1 LLIPWAW
8 PGRARQ
14 TWASPPS
21 STNSAPVAAIY
32 PSYIQIVATKDSG
45 IETLADLKGKRVS
58 VGAPRSGRRV
68 FQAAGLSYDMMTVQ
82 YLPFGESVDLMK
94 NRQPDATLQSAGL
107 GVVASIRDL
116 ASSMPITIVP
126 VPPKIVAKIGDPS
139 YLSKPIPAGTYQ
151 GQDREVMTVAINNL
165 LMTRE
170 GVPADAVYTMTKGMF
185 ESIAELTAAHAAAKG
200 ISLERASQGSP
211 VPLHPGAERYYRE
224 KGVLR

>member
-1 LLIPWAW
+1 L
-8 PGRARQ
+8 ARRGQ
-14 TWASPPS
+14 
-21 STNSAPVAAIY
+21 APEINA
-32 PSYIQIVATKDSG
+32 
-45 IETLADLKGKRVS
+45 
-58 VGAPRSGRRV
+58 RRV
-68 FQAAGLSYDMMTVQ
+68 FQAAGLSYDTMTVQ

-94 NRQPDATLQSAGL
+94 SRQLDATLQSAGL
-107 GVVASIRDL
+107 GVASIRDL

-185 ESIAELTAAHAAAKG
+185 ENIAELTAAHAAAKG

-224 KGVLR
+224 KGVLK